1 MAPRK
6 TTKTAVENAEQ
17 AAQLAGIE
25 AEAARQQAEQT
36 SDEIQ
41 TDEAENFGAG
51 LAEGIIAYNEHI
63 RFQVA
68 LAVWPVFVR
77 DRYDYAPAGDENYAG
92 MAAREAFE
100 YADAFIA
107 QSKKGQGDGE

>member
-6 TTKTAVENAEQ
+6 TTKTAVEPTDLPDTRNPSETMG
-17 AAQLAGIE
+17 AAI
-25 AEAARQQAEQT
+25 AAREPPVLDLAALGVEQF
-36 SDEIQ
+36 EREQ
-41 TDEAENFGAG
+41 
-51 LAEGIIAYNEHI
+51 

-68 LAVWPVFVR
+68 LAVWPKIVTELVVEKLE
-77 DRYDYAPAGDENYAG
+77 DENDAG
-92 MAAREAFE
+92 ASARIAFE